1 MDAGGFLWWILISL
15 FGARDREVK
24 IPPITTPSSAASGA
38 SVTVVSKE
46 RERERERELSV
57 STTFVLLGRAYFT
70 QPAVHSSAHRQP
82 FFRLRF
88 SVE

>member
-46 RERERERELSV
+46 RELIV